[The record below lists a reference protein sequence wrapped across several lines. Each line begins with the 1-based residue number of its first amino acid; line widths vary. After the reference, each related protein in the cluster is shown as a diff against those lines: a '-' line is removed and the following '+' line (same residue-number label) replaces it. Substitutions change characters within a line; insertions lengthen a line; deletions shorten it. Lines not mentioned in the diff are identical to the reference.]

1 MMTRRTFLLGM
12 VGTVP
17 LMAAAGAAEPQ
28 LEGTRWRLVSFGYLR
43 MAVPDNIWIWLK
55 GGRFE
60 GNAGC
65 NGLGGTYERQG
76 SLIRFRQGPST
87 MRACP
92 EMGMETR
99 FRRRLEEVESWEIE
113 KGRLLLK
120 REGKPLL
127 IFSPDGP

>member
-1 MMTRRTFLLGM
+1 MTRRNFLLGM

-17 LMAAAGAAEPQ
+17 LLAAAGAAELQ

-43 MAVPDNIWIWLK
+43 MAVPDDIWIKLE

-65 NGLGGTYERQG
+65 NGLGGAYERHG
-76 SLIRFRQGPST
+76 SRIRFRQGPST

-120 REGKPLL
+120 RAGKPLL
-127 IFSPDGP
+127 IFAAGS

>member
-1 MMTRRTFLLGM
+1 MTRREFFLGM
-12 VGTVP
+12 LGTVP
-17 LMAAAGAAEPQ
+17 LMAVAGAAEPQ

-43 MAVPDNIWIWLK
+43 MAVPDNLWMRLE

-65 NGLGGTYERQG
+65 NGLSGAYERYG
-76 SLIRFRQGPST
+76 SRIRFRQGPST

>member
-1 MMTRRTFLLGM
+1 MTRREFLLGM
-12 VGTVP
+12 LGTVP
-17 LMAAAGAAEPQ
+17 LMAAAGAAEPR

-43 MAVPDNIWIWLK
+43 MAVPDNIWIRLK

-65 NGLGGTYERQG
+65 NGLGGEYERQG
-76 SLIRFRQGPST
+76 SRIRFRQGPST

-92 EMGMETR
+92 DMGMETR

-113 KGRLLLK
+113 RGRLLLM
-120 REGKPLL
+120 RAGKPLL
-127 IFSPDGP
+127 IFAAGS

>member
-1 MMTRRTFLLGM
+1 MTRREFLLGM

-17 LMAAAGAAEPQ
+17 LLAAGEVKPR

-43 MAVPDNIWIWLK
+43 MAVPANIWIRLK

-65 NGLGGTYERQG
+65 NGLGGEYERQG
-76 SLIRFRQGPST
+76 SRIRFRQGPST

-92 EMGMETR
+92 DMGMETR

-113 KGRLLLK
+113 RGRLLLK
-120 REGKPLL
+120 RAGKPLL
-127 IFSPDGP
+127 IFAAGS